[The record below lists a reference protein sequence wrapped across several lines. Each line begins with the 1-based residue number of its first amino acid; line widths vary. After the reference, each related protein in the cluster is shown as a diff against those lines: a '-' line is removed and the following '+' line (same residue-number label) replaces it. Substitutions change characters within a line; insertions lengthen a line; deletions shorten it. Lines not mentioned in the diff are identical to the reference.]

1 MACLWRVF
9 LRPRAP
15 GLHGAA
21 ARVERAGWH
30 ARMARMPTYTA
41 HAAHAA
47 DQPGA
52 AAQYTSVAPALYRA
66 ALGPVNLEH
75 YLAAFERLDATGRV
89 LPGWNLAAALCP
101 LGWLV
106 FRRLWRQALLAFA
119 ALASGALLLWAVG
132 HRWLA
137 LPWPMLAG
145 LALAGLTVLCGGLGL
160 YGDALVHADVR
171 RRIDGAVSA
180 ASTMRE
186 AMELLQRQA
195 GSRRRL
201 LWVAVV
207 GAALAAAAA
216 WLAFA
221 GAMGDRWMP
230 DAGEPASVAPSA
242 PEPEPGPGPQPPV
255 VGGEQPVAPAADQA
269 PVQPLPQEPEVEPE
283 PVVAQAQ
290 AEEPPQAK
298 DPAPARPPQ
307 KAAQR
312 RLYINVGLFADP
324 ENARRTQARL
334 RQAGLPCAVEPL
346 VRSDG
351 RRLQRVRVGPFS
363 SAAQA
368 NAAVAKVRAMGLEAV
383 AAAQ

>member
-1 MACLWRVF
+1 
-9 LRPRAP
+9 
-15 GLHGAA
+15 
-21 ARVERAGWH
+21 
-30 ARMARMPTYTA
+30 MARMPTYTA

-106 FRRLWRQALLAFA
+106 LRRLWRQALLVFA

-186 AMELLQRQA
+186 AMGLLQRQA
-195 GSRRRL
+195 SSRRRL
-201 LWVAVV
+201 LWVAVAS
-207 GAALAAAAA
+207 AALAAAAA

-221 GAMGDRWMP
+221 GAMGDRRMP

-242 PEPEPGPGPQPPV
+242 PEPEPGPQPPV

-269 PVQPLPQEPEVEPE
+269 PVQPLLQEPEAEPE
-283 PVVAQAQ
+283 PEVAQAPAQ
-290 AEEPPQAK
+290 EPPQAK

-307 KAAQR
+307 RAAQR

>member
-1 MACLWRVF
+1 
-9 LRPRAP
+9 
-15 GLHGAA
+15 G
-21 ARVERAGWH
+21 
-30 ARMARMPTYTA
+30 
-41 HAAHAA
+41 
-47 DQPGA
+47 
-52 AAQYTSVAPALYRA
+52 
-66 ALGPVNLEH
+66 
-75 YLAAFERLDATGRV
+75 
-89 LPGWNLAAALCP
+89 
-101 LGWLV
+101 
-106 FRRLWRQALLAFA
+106 
-119 ALASGALLLWAVG
+119 
-132 HRWLA
+132 
-137 LPWPMLAG
+137 
-145 LALAGLTVLCGGLGL
+145 
-160 YGDALVHADVR
+160 
-171 RRIDGAVSA
+171 
-180 ASTMRE
+180 
-186 AMELLQRQA
+186 LLQCQA

-221 GAMGDRWMP
+221 GAMGDRRLQ
-230 DAGEPASVAPSA
+230 DTGEPASVAPSA
-242 PEPEPGPGPQPPV
+242 PEPEPAPQPPV
-255 VGGEQPVAPAADQA
+255 VGGEQPVAPAADPSPVATELPSTDQA
-269 PVQPLPQEPEVEPE
+269 PVQPLPQASEAEPE
-283 PVVAQAQ
+283 PEVAQAQ

-307 KAAQR
+307 RAAQR

>member
-1 MACLWRVF
+1 
-9 LRPRAP
+9 
-15 GLHGAA
+15 
-21 ARVERAGWH
+21 
-30 ARMARMPTYTA
+30 MARMPTYTA

-75 YLAAFERLDATGRV
+75 YLVAFERLDATGRV

-106 FRRLWRQALLAFA
+106 FRRLWRQALLVFA

-207 GAALAAAAA
+207 GAALAATAA

-230 DAGEPASVAPSA
+230 DAGEPEPVALSV
-242 PEPEPGPGPQPPV
+242 PEPEPQLP
-255 VGGEQPVAPAADQA
+255 EQPVAPAADPSPAATESPSADQA
-269 PVQPLPQEPEVEPE
+269 SAQPLLQASEAESE

-307 KAAQR
+307 RTAQR
-312 RLYINVGLFADP
+312 RLYINVGLFAAP

-346 VRSDG
+346 VRADG

>member
-1 MACLWRVF
+1 M
-9 LRPRAP
+9 
-15 GLHGAA
+15 
-21 ARVERAGWH
+21 
-30 ARMARMPTYTA
+30 TA

-119 ALASGALLLWAVG
+119 VLASGALLLWAVG
-132 HRWLA
+132 LRWLA

-195 GSRRRL
+195 SSRHRL
-201 LWVAVV
+201 LWVAVAS
-207 GAALAAAAA
+207 AALAAAAA

-221 GAMGDRWMP
+221 GAMGDRRMP
-230 DAGEPASVAPSA
+230 DAGEPAALSA
-242 PEPEPGPGPQPPV
+242 PEPEPALQPPV
-255 VGGEQPVAPAADQA
+255 VGGEQPVAPAADPSPVATELPSTDQA
-269 PVQPLPQEPEVEPE
+269 PVQPLLQASEAEPE
-283 PVVAQAQ
+283 PEVAQAQ

-307 KAAQR
+307 RAVQR

-346 VRSDG
+346 VRADG

>member
-1 MACLWRVF
+1 M
-9 LRPRAP
+9 
-15 GLHGAA
+15 
-21 ARVERAGWH
+21 
-30 ARMARMPTYTA
+30 TA

-132 HRWLA
+132 HWWLA

-207 GAALAAAAA
+207 GAALAATAA

-221 GAMGDRWMP
+221 GAMGDRRMP
-230 DAGEPASVAPSA
+230 DTGEPASVAPSA
-242 PEPEPGPGPQPPV
+242 PELEPAPQPPV
-255 VGGEQPVAPAADQA
+255 VGGEQPVAPTADPSPVATELPSTDQA
-269 PVQPLPQEPEVEPE
+269 SAQPLPPEPEAEPEPEV
-283 PVVAQAQ
+283 AQ

-307 KAAQR
+307 RAAQR

>member
-1 MACLWRVF
+1 
-9 LRPRAP
+9 
-15 GLHGAA
+15 
-21 ARVERAGWH
+21 
-30 ARMARMPTYTA
+30 MARMPTYTA

-47 DQPGA
+47 DQPGV

-132 HRWLA
+132 HWWLA

-207 GAALAAAAA
+207 GVALAATAA

-242 PEPEPGPGPQPPV
+242 PEPEPAPQPPV
-255 VGGEQPVAPAADQA
+255 VGGEQPVVPAADQA

-283 PVVAQAQ
+283 PEVAQAQ

>member
-9 LRPRAP
+9 LWP
-15 GLHGAA
+15 A
-21 ARVERAGWH
+21 ARAERAGPH
-30 ARMARMPTYTA
+30 ARMACMPTYTA

-47 DQPGA
+47 EPPGA

-101 LGWLV
+101 LGWLA

-137 LPWPMLAG
+137 LPWPMLGG

-186 AMELLQRQA
+186 AMGLLQRQA
-195 GSRRRL
+195 SSRRQL
-201 LWVAVV
+201 LWVTVASV
-207 GAALAAAAA
+207 ALAAAAA

-221 GAMGDRWMP
+221 SAMGDRRLP
-230 DAGEPASVAPSA
+230 AAGEPAPVALSA
-242 PEPEPGPGPQPPV
+242 PAPAQPPV
-255 VGGEQPVAPAADQA
+255 VGGEQPVAPAADSSPAATESPSTDQA
-269 PVQPLPQEPEVEPE
+269 SAQPLPQEPEAGPE
-283 PVVAQAQ
+283 PVVVPVQ

-351 RRLQRVRVGPFS
+351 RRLQRVRVGPFG

-368 NAAVAKVRAMGLEAV
+368 NAAAAKVRAMGLEAV

>member
-1 MACLWRVF
+1 
-9 LRPRAP
+9 
-15 GLHGAA
+15 
-21 ARVERAGWH
+21 
-30 ARMARMPTYTA
+30 MPTYTA

-47 DQPGA
+47 EPPGA

-75 YLAAFERLDATGRV
+75 YLAAFERLDAAGRV

-101 LGWLV
+101 LGWLA

-160 YGDALVHADVR
+160 YGDALVHADAR

-186 AMELLQRQA
+186 AMGLLQRRA
-195 GSRRRL
+195 SSRRRL

-207 GAALAAAAA
+207 GAALALAAAA
-216 WLAFA
+216 VWLAFA
-221 GAMGDRWMP
+221 GAMEARPMP
-230 DAGEPASVAPSA
+230 DVGEPVSAALSA
-242 PEPEPGPGPQPPV
+242 PEPGPAPQPPGV
-255 VGGEQPVAPAADQA
+255 DGERPVAPAADPAPVAIEPASGGQALPQPEAGPEPEAVQA
-269 PVQPLPQEPEVEPE
+269 PVQ
-283 PVVAQAQ
+283 
-290 AEEPPQAK
+290 EPPQAK
-298 DPAPARPPQ
+298 DPVPARPPQ
-307 KAAQR
+307 RAAQR

-324 ENARRTQARL
+324 ENARRTHARL
-334 RQAGLPCAVEPL
+334 RQAGLPSAVEPL

-368 NAAVAKVRAMGLEAV
+368 NAAAAKVRAMGLEAV
-383 AAAQ
+383 AVAQ

>member
-1 MACLWRVF
+1 
-9 LRPRAP
+9 
-15 GLHGAA
+15 
-21 ARVERAGWH
+21 
-30 ARMARMPTYTA
+30 MARMPTYTA

-47 DQPGA
+47 EPPGA

-75 YLAAFERLDATGRV
+75 YLAAFERLDAAGRV

-101 LGWLV
+101 LGWLA

-160 YGDALVHADVR
+160 YGDALVHADAR

-186 AMELLQRQA
+186 AMGLLQRRA
-195 GSRRRL
+195 SSRRRL

-207 GAALAAAAA
+207 GAALALAAAA
-216 WLAFA
+216 VWLAFA
-221 GAMGDRWMP
+221 GAMEARPMP
-230 DAGEPASVAPSA
+230 DVGEPVSAELSA
-242 PEPEPGPGPQPPV
+242 PEPGPAPQPPGV
-255 VGGEQPVAPAADQA
+255 DGERPVAPAADPAPVAIEPASGGQALPQPEAGPEPEAVQA
-269 PVQPLPQEPEVEPE
+269 PVQ
-283 PVVAQAQ
+283 
-290 AEEPPQAK
+290 EPPQAK
-298 DPAPARPPQ
+298 DPVPARPPQ
-307 KAAQR
+307 RAAQR

-324 ENARRTQARL
+324 ENARRTHARL
-334 RQAGLPCAVEPL
+334 RQAGLPSAVEPL

-351 RRLQRVRVGPFS
+351 RRLQRVRVGPFG

-368 NAAVAKVRAMGLEAV
+368 NAAAAKVRAMGLEAV
-383 AAAQ
+383 AVAQ